1 MNIRGRDIFI
11 NFVPLFPISCLPRL
25 LTTHPSKKHAL
36 RWRFNTADVDSAGVN
51 TWKSSWFY
59 MVNNIWASFGCSS
72 SWYRLRL
79 CADILEQKPQNIALL
94 KNAFKP
100 VRKDTRKLATP
111 EALASKILNEDAVA
125 EFNNA
130 LDTVA
135 KDELEPSDQ
144 RGATTT
150 TTGDDSSNTLSAFE
164 SLNIAAS
171 IIPPENLQSTDGT
184 DAMDR
189 NASCAAADFPGEEK
203 ESGDYSS
210 HARKWT
216 FGAD

>member
-1 MNIRGRDIFI
+1 M
-11 NFVPLFPISCLPRL
+11 
-25 LTTHPSKKHAL
+25 
-36 RWRFNTADVDSAGVN
+36 
-51 TWKSSWFY
+51 
-59 MVNNIWASFGCSS
+59 
-72 SWYRLRL
+72 
-79 CADILEQKPQNIALL
+79 
-94 KNAFKP
+94 
-100 VRKDTRKLATP
+100 
-111 EALASKILNEDAVA
+111 NEDAVA

-216 FGAD
+216 FGADKGSTSSRNAR